1 MRDYSGYIEKLVN
14 LIYPRRCP
22 VCDDI
27 VPSADGLICQECK
40 TKIRYI
46 QAPRCRKCGKQLY
59 DETVIFCKDCESRKH
74 IFDFGYALYDYRSI
88 NRSIYRFKYNGRSE
102 YAKYYARD
110 IYEHLGM
117 ELKNLQADAFIPVP
131 LHKERQAKRGYNQAE
146 LLAGELAKLTGIP
159 CCSDLIKRVK
169 NTVPQKELDDRERQ
183 NNLKKAFHIP
193 SDVVKLNKTI
203 VVDDI
208 YTTGSTIDA
217 VAKELRQHGVGKIY
231 YLALCIGEGM

>member
-1 MRDYSGYIEKLVN
+1 MVN

-27 VPSADGLICQECK
+27 VPVTEGLICRECVS
-40 TKIRYI
+40 KIKYI
-46 QAPRCRKCGKQLY
+46 KSPRCRRCGKQLY
-59 DETVIFCKDCESRKH
+59 DENMVFCMDCEKKIH
-74 IFDFGYALYDYRSI
+74 VYEQGYALYDYQSMRKSV
-88 NRSIYRFKYNGRSE
+88 YRFKYSGRSE
-102 YAKYYARD
+102 YAKYYAQD
-110 IYEHLGM
+110 IYEHIGTKI
-117 ELKNLQADAFIPVP
+117 EELQADALIPVP
-131 LHKERQAKRGYNQAE
+131 LHRRKQAARGYNQAE
-146 LLAGELAKLTGIP
+146 ILAKELSKLTGIP
-159 CCSDLIKRVK
+159 CFSNIVKRIV

-203 VVDDI
+203 IVDDI

-217 VAKELRQHGVGKIY
+217 VARELRQHGVGKVY